1 MHDQRRGNPRRT
13 ALGAPERLPTAVAGA
28 TSKPWGWRAVLS
40 SMLLS
45 RALLKPL
52 VGTHIHAAINS
63 AIKTLAAAT
72 QSVCHEYVQ
81 LSGCL

>member
-1 MHDQRRGNPRRT
+1 
-13 ALGAPERLPTAVAGA
+13 
-28 TSKPWGWRAVLS
+28 
-40 SMLLS
+40 MLLS

-63 AIKTLAAAT
+63 AIKTLAAAIP
-72 QSVCHEYVQ
+72 SVSHEYVQ